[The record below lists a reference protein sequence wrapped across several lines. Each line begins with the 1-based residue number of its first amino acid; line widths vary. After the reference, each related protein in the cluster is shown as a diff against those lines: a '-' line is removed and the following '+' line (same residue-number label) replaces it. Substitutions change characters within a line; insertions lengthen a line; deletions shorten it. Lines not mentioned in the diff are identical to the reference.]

1 MARLNGKVAVIT
13 GGSGGI
19 GLATAKRSSR
29 RAYVLI
35 TVRRASEI
43 EKASTT
49 FSTAHR
55 IRSER
60 DGLHS
65 RRAREEFEVC
75 LFLSAPPL
83 LF

>member
-1 MARLNGKVAVIT
+1 MERHMARNGKVAVIT

-49 FSTAHR
+49 FSTALPDQ
-55 IRSER
+55 IR
-60 DGLHS
+60 
-65 RRAREEFEVC
+65 A
-75 LFLSAPPL
+75 
-83 LF
+83 